1 MGFKPQIVML
11 KYATLAISGLALF
24 NAATVPK
31 SGPSC
36 AAPDNTNVNWV
47 GCAVDN
53 AWYGVSKAATYDH
66 FSAEFKLCA
75 KLGGHVAWMA
85 DEDEDSCAAQAL
97 IQTNTVDQYVVLSGD
112 YHEDLENGCGHICM
126 LLLMMT
132 GLPEAPKLVTVWEVI
147 MMVRIMADCLEKSKA
162 MCRVDC

>member
-1 MGFKPQIVML
+1 ML
-11 KYATLAISGLALF
+11 KYDTLAISSFALF

-31 SGPSC
+31 TSGVSC
-36 AAPDNTNVNWV
+36 AAPDNTNVEWV

-66 FSAEFKLCA
+66 FSAEFRLCA
-75 KLGGHVAWMA
+75 ELGGHVAWMN

-112 YHEDLENGCGHICM
+112 YHEDLGEWMWPHLHAFTYDDWFAGSTQVGNCMGSYYDGENYGW
-126 LLLMMT
+126 LQ
-132 GLPEAPKLVTVWEVI
+132 
-147 MMVRIMADCLEKSKA
+147 ADCLEKSKA

>member
-1 MGFKPQIVML
+1 MGFQPQIVML
-11 KYATLAISGLALF
+11 KYATLAISSLALF

-75 KLGGHVAWMA
+75 ELGGHVAWMA

-112 YHEDLENGCGHICM
+112 YHEDLGEWMWPHLHAFTYDDWFAGS
-126 LLLMMT
+126 T
-132 GLPEAPKLVTVWEVI
+132 QVTVWEVI
-147 MMVRIMADCLEKSKA
+147 MMVRIMVG
-162 MCRVDC
+162 CRLIA